1 MPGTNLTRE
10 EAQQRAKLLTVDSY
24 EIDLDLSGAVEG
36 GTYRS
41 VTTVRFD
48 SAESGVGSFIDLVA
62 PAVQEVVLNGDS
74 LDPAEVFKD
83 SRIELA
89 GILEG
94 RNVLRVVADCAY
106 TNTGEGLHRF
116 VDPVDQQAYLYT
128 QFEVP
133 DARRV
138 FASFEQPDLKATFQF
153 TVKAPSGWTV
163 ISNSPTPE
171 PKDDVWE
178 FEPTPRISTYVTALI
193 LGPYHSVHSVY
204 EKDGQSVP
212 LGIYCRP
219 SLAEFLDSDAI
230 FEVTRQ
236 GFEWFQEKFDYAYP
250 FKKYDQLFVPEFNA
264 GAMEN
269 AGAVTIRDQ
278 YVFRSKVTDAAYEVR
293 AETIL
298 HELAHMWFGDLVTME
313 WWNDL
318 WLNES
323 FATYTS
329 IACQSYAP
337 GSRWPHSWTTFANS
351 MKTWAYRQDQLPST
365 HPIMAQ
371 INDLDDVLV
380 NFDGITYAKGASV
393 LKQLVAY
400 VGEDE
405 FFRGVQAYFKA
416 HAYGNT
422 QLSDLLG
429 ALEETSGRDLG
440 TWSQKWLQTAGINVL
455 RPEIETDANG
465 VITSFAIRQEAPA
478 LPAGAKGEPT
488 LRPHRI
494 AVGLYDLDDSAGGSG
509 KLVRGERIELDVD
522 GELTEVAELVGK
534 RRPAVILLN
543 DDDLSYA
550 KVRLDEQSLAF
561 VTEHLGDFEA
571 SLPRALCWASA
582 WDMTRDA
589 ELAARD
595 YLSLVLSGIG
605 KESDIGVVQSLHRQV
620 LTAVELYADPNA
632 REALLTRWTDAT
644 LAHLRSSAGGSDHQ
658 LAWARAFAATARTPE
673 QLDLLEGLLDGRE
686 SIEGLAVDTE
696 LRWSFVQRLAAVG
709 RFDEAEITSEYE
721 RDRTAAGER
730 HAATARAAR
739 PTEEAKAEAWASVVE
754 SDKLPNAVQEA
765 VIGGFVQFGQRELL
779 APYTEK
785 YFAAVKGVWD
795 SRSHEMAQQIA
806 VGLYPSVQV
815 SADTL
820 AKTDEW
826 LASAEPS
833 AALRRLI
840 SESRSGVERALR
852 AQARHGGVGGDA
864 LRRGKMALPRARA
877 RKRRFRMEVS
887 RSTGTAAPTGETTSP
902 AAVARSG
909 PRPHQGRGE
918 RRSLLAFRF

>member
-10 EAQQRAKLLTVDSY
+10 EAQQRADLLSVDSY
-24 EIDLDLSGAVEG
+24 EIDLDLSGAQEG
-36 GTYRS
+36 GTFRS

-48 SAESGVGSFIDLVA
+48 VAESGAESFIDLVA
-62 PAVQEVVLNGDS
+62 PAVREVTLNGDS
-74 LDPAEVFKD
+74 LDPAEVFKE
-83 SRIELA
+83 SRIALP
-89 GILEG
+89 GLLDG
-94 RNVLRVVADCAY
+94 RNILRVVADCAY

-116 VDPVDQQAYLYT
+116 VDPVDEQAYLYT

-138 FASFEQPDLKATFQF
+138 FANFEQPDLKATFRF
-153 TVKAPSGWTV
+153 TVTAPEGWTV

-171 PKDDVWE
+171 PKDNVWA
-178 FEPTPRISTYVTALI
+178 FAPTPRISTYITALI
-193 LGPYHSVHSVY
+193 VGPYHSVHSVY

-219 SLAEFLDSDAI
+219 SLAEHLDSDAI

-236 GFEWFQEKFDYAYP
+236 GFDWFQEKFDYAYP
-250 FKKYDQLFVPEFNA
+250 FEKYDQLFVPEFNA

-323 FATYTS
+323 FATFTS
-329 IACQSYAP
+329 IACQASAP
-337 GSRWPHSWTTFANS
+337 GSRWPQAWTTFANS

-365 HPIMAQ
+365 HPIMAE
-371 INDLDDVLV
+371 IRDLDDVLV

-405 FFRGVQAYFKA
+405 FFRGVQAYFKR
-416 HAYGNT
+416 HAFGNT
-422 QLSDLLG
+422 RLSDLLG
-429 ALEETSGRDLG
+429 ALEETSGRDLK
-440 TWSQKWLQTAGINVL
+440 TWSKAWLETAGINVL
-455 RPEIETDANG
+455 RPELETDADG
-465 VITSFAIRQEAPA
+465 VITSFAVRQEAPA

-494 AVGLYDLDDSAGGSG
+494 AIGLYDLDDAG
-509 KLVRGERIELDVD
+509 KLVRVKRVELDVD
-522 GELTEVAELVGK
+522 GELTAVPELTGV

-550 KVRLDEQSLAF
+550 KVRMDEESLAV
-561 VTEHLGDFEA
+561 VTEHLGDFAE
-571 SLPRALCWASA
+571 SLPRALSWASA
-582 WDMTRDA
+582 WDMTRDG
-589 ELAARD
+589 ELATRD

-605 KESDIGVVQSLHRQV
+605 KESDIGVVQSLHRQAK
-620 LTAVELYADPNA
+620 LAIDLYADPAA
-632 REALLTRWTDAT
+632 RETLLTRWTEAT
-644 LAHLRSSAGGSDHQ
+644 LAHLRTAEAGSDHQ

-673 QLDLLEGLLDGRE
+673 QLDLLEALLDG
-686 SIEGLAVDTE
+686 SQTVEGLAVDTE
-696 LRWSFVQRLAAVG
+696 LRWAFVERLAAVG
-709 RFDEAEITSEYE
+709 RFDEAEIAAEYE

-739 PTEEAKAEAWASVVE
+739 PTAEAKAEAWASVVE

-765 VIGGFVQFGQRELL
+765 VIGGFVQTDQRELL
-779 APYTEK
+779 APYTDR
-785 YFAAVKGVWD
+785 YFDSVKTAWD

-815 SADTL
+815 SEDTL
-820 AKTDEW
+820 RKTDAW
-826 LASAEPS
+826 LTSVDPTP
-833 AALRRLI
+833 ALRRLI
-840 SESRSGVERALR
+840 SESRAGVERALKAQR
-852 AQARHGGVGGDA
+852 ADGASA
-864 LRRGKMALPRARA
+864 
-877 RKRRFRMEVS
+877 
-887 RSTGTAAPTGETTSP
+887 
-902 AAVARSG
+902 
-909 PRPHQGRGE
+909 
-918 RRSLLAFRF
+918 

>member
-10 EAQQRAKLLTVDSY
+10 EAQQRAQLLTVDSY
-24 EIDLDLSGAVEG
+24 EIDLDLSGAQEG

-48 SAESGVGSFIDLVA
+48 SSEAGAETFIDLVA
-62 PAVQEVVLNGDS
+62 PTVHEVLLNGDV
-74 LDPAEVFKD
+74 LDPAAVFAD
-83 SRIELA
+83 SRIALSGLLA
-89 GILEG
+89 G
-94 RNVLRVVADCAY
+94 RNELRVVADCAY

-153 TVKAPSGWTV
+153 TVKAPTGWTV

-171 PKDDVWE
+171 PKDDVWV
-178 FEPTPRISTYVTALI
+178 FEPTPRISSYITALI
-193 LGPYHSVHSVY
+193 VGPYHSVHSSY
-204 EKDGQSVP
+204 EKDGRSVP

-236 GFEWFQEKFDYAYP
+236 GFDWFQEKFDYAYP
-250 FKKYDQLFVPEFNA
+250 FAKYDQLFVPEFNA

-278 YVFRSKVTDAAYEVR
+278 YVFRSKVTDAAYELR

-329 IACQSYAP
+329 IACQAYAP
-337 GSRWPHSWTTFANS
+337 DSRWPHSWTTFANS

-365 HPIMAQ
+365 HPIMAE
-371 INDLDDVLV
+371 IRDLDDVLV

-400 VGEDE
+400 VGMDE
-405 FFRGVQAYFKA
+405 FFRGVQAYFKR
-416 HAYGNT
+416 HAFGNT
-422 QLSDLLG
+422 RLGDLLG
-429 ALEETSGRDLG
+429 ALEETSGRDLK
-440 TWSQKWLQTAGINVL
+440 TWSKTWLETAGINVL
-455 RPEIETDANG
+455 RPRIETDEHG
-465 VITSFAIRQEAPA
+465 VITSFAVRQEAPA

-494 AVGLYDLDDSAGGSG
+494 AIGFYDLDAESS
-509 KLVRGERIELDVD
+509 KLRRGERVELDVD
-522 GELTEVAELVGK
+522 GELTEVPELVGK
-534 RRPAVILLN
+534 RRPAVVLLN
-543 DDDLSYA
+543 DDDLTYA
-550 KVRLDEQSLAF
+550 KVRLDEESLKV
-561 VTEHLGDFEA
+561 VTQHLGDFED

-582 WDMTRDA
+582 WDMTRDG
-589 ELAARD
+589 ELPTRD
-595 YLSLVLSGIG
+595 YLELVLSGIG

-620 LTAVELYADPNA
+620 KLALDLYADPA
-632 REALLTRWTDAT
+632 WQEAGLSRWTEAT
-644 LAHLRSSAGGSDHQ
+644 LAHLRAAEAGSDHQ

-673 QLDLLEGLLDGRE
+673 QLDLLEGLLLG
-686 SIEGLAVDTE
+686 SQTIEGLAVDTE
-696 LRWSFVQRLAAVG
+696 LRWAFVERLAAVG
-709 RFDEAEITSEYE
+709 RYDETEIAGEYE

-739 PTEEAKAEAWASVVE
+739 PTAEAKAEAWASVID

-765 VIGGFVQFGQRELL
+765 VIGGFVQTDQRELL

-785 YFAAVKGVWD
+785 YFAVVKDIWD
-795 SRSHEMAQQIA
+795 ARSHEIAQQIA
-806 VGLYPSVQV
+806 VGLYPAVQV
-815 SADTL
+815 EQATL
-820 AKTDEW
+820 DATEAW
-826 LASAEPS
+826 LASAEPNH
-833 AALRRLI
+833 ALRRLVL
-840 SESRSGVERALR
+840 ESRSGVERALK
-852 AQARHGGVGGDA
+852 AQAADA
-864 LRRGKMALPRARA
+864 N
-877 RKRRFRMEVS
+877 
-887 RSTGTAAPTGETTSP
+887 
-902 AAVARSG
+902 AAV
-909 PRPHQGRGE
+909 
-918 RRSLLAFRF
+918 

>member
-10 EAQQRAKLLTVDSY
+10 EAQQRAQLLAVESY
-24 EIDLDLSGAVEG
+24 EIELDLSGAQEG

-48 SAESGVGSFIDLVA
+48 VTAENGTESFIDLVA
-62 PAVQEVVLNGDS
+62 PAVHEVTLNGDS
-74 LDPAEVFKD
+74 LDPAEVFAD
-83 SRIELA
+83 SRIALP
-89 GILEG
+89 GLLRG
-94 RNVLRVVADCAY
+94 RNILRVVADCAY

-116 VDPVDQQAYLYT
+116 VDPVDDQAYLYT

-153 TVKAPSGWTV
+153 TVRAPEGWTV

-171 PKDDVWE
+171 PQDNVWV
-178 FEPTPRISTYVTALI
+178 FEPTPRISTYITALI
-193 LGPYHSVHSVY
+193 VGPYHSVHSVY

-219 SLAEFLDSDAI
+219 SLAEYLDSDAI

-250 FKKYDQLFVPEFNA
+250 FEKYDQLFVPEFNA

-329 IACQSYAP
+329 IACQAAHP
-337 GSRWPHSWTTFANS
+337 ESRWPHSWTTFANS

-365 HPIMAQ
+365 HPIMAE

-416 HAYGNT
+416 HAFGNT
-422 QLSDLLG
+422 RLSDLLG
-429 ALEETSGRDLG
+429 ALEETSGRDLKS
-440 TWSQKWLQTAGINVL
+440 WSKAWLETAGINVL
-455 RPEIETDANG
+455 RPRIETGSDG
-465 VITSFAIRQEAPA
+465 VVTSFAIHQEAPA

-494 AVGLYDLDDSAGGSG
+494 AVGLYDLDEASG
-509 KLVRGERIELDVD
+509 KLVRRERIELDVD
-522 GELTEVAELVGK
+522 GELTAVPQLVGQ

-561 VTEHLGDFEA
+561 VTEHLGDFES

-605 KESDIGVVQSLHRQV
+605 KESDIGVVQSLQRQV
-620 LTAVELYADPNA
+620 KLAIDLYADPAA
-632 REALLTRWTDAT
+632 REALLARWTDAT
-644 LAHLRSSAGGSDHQ
+644 LAHLRAAAPGSDHQ

-673 QLDLLEGLLDGRE
+673 QLDVLDALLDG
-686 SIEGLAVDTE
+686 SQTIEGLAVDTE
-696 LRWSFVQRLAAVG
+696 LRWAFVQRLAAVG
-709 RFDEAEITSEYE
+709 RFDEAEIAGEYE

-730 HAATARAAR
+730 HATTARAAR
-739 PTEEAKAEAWASVVE
+739 PTAEAKAEAWASVVD

-765 VIGGFVQFGQRELL
+765 VIGGFVQTDQREVL
-779 APYTEK
+779 APYAER
-785 YFAAVKGVWD
+785 YFEVVKDIWD

-806 VGLYPSVQV
+806 VGLYPTVQV
-815 SADTL
+815 SQETL
-820 AKTDEW
+820 DRTDAW
-826 LASAEPS
+826 RTSAEPT
-833 AALRRLI
+833 AALRRLV
-840 SESRSGVERALR
+840 SESRAGVERALR
-852 AQARHGGVGGDA
+852 AQRADA
-864 LRRGKMALPRARA
+864 
-877 RKRRFRMEVS
+877 
-887 RSTGTAAPTGETTSP
+887 AAG
-902 AAVARSG
+902 
-909 PRPHQGRGE
+909 Q
-918 RRSLLAFRF
+918 

>member
-10 EAQQRAKLLTVDSY
+10 EAQRRAALLTVDAY
-24 EIDLDLSGAVEG
+24 EIDLDLSGAQEG

-41 VTTVRFD
+41 VTLVRFE
-48 SAESGVGSFIDLVA
+48 SAEEGAETFIDLVA
-62 PAVQEVVLNGDS
+62 PAVHEVVLNGKH
-74 LDPAEVFKD
+74 LDAAAVFRD
-83 SRIELA
+83 SRITLKHLRQGLNELK
-89 GILEG
+89 
-94 RNVLRVVADCAY
+94 VVADCAY

-116 VDPVDQQAYLYT
+116 VDPVDDQAYLYT

-171 PKDDVWE
+171 PKDDVWV
-178 FEPTPRISTYVTALI
+178 FEPTPRMSTYVTALI
-193 LGPYHSVHSVY
+193 VGPYHAVHSAY
-204 EKDGQSVP
+204 EGPDGQVVP
-212 LGIYCRP
+212 LGVYCRP
-219 SLAEFLDSDAI
+219 SLAEFLDADAI

-236 GFEWFQEKFDYAYP
+236 GFDWFQEKFDYAYP
-250 FKKYDQLFVPEFNA
+250 FAKYDQLFVPEFNA

-329 IACQSYAP
+329 IACQAYAP
-337 GSRWPHSWTTFANS
+337 GSKWPHSWTTFANQ

-365 HPIMAQ
+365 HPIMAE
-371 INDLDDVLV
+371 IRDLDDVLV

-400 VGEDE
+400 VGMDA
-405 FFRGVQAYFKA
+405 FFEGVQAYFKR
-416 HAYGNT
+416 HAFGNT
-422 QLSDLLG
+422 RLSDLLG
-429 ALEETSGRDLG
+429 ALEETSGRDLKN
-440 TWSQKWLQTAGINVL
+440 WSRKWLETAGINIL
-455 RPEIETDANG
+455 RPVIDTDANG
-465 VITSFAIRQEAPA
+465 VITSFAVKQEAPA

-494 AVGLYDLDDSAGGSG
+494 AVGFYDLDDAG
-509 KLVRGERIELDVD
+509 KLVRTERVELDVD
-522 GELTEVAELVGK
+522 GELTGVEAVVGK
-534 RRPAVILLN
+534 RRPAVVLLN

-550 KVRLDEQSLAF
+550 KVRLDEESLRA
-561 VTEHLGDFEA
+561 VVAHLGDFTE

-582 WDMTRDA
+582 WDMTRDG
-589 ELAARD
+589 ELATRA
-595 YLSLVLSGIG
+595 YLDLVLSGIA

-620 LTAVELYADPNA
+620 KLAVDLYGAPDW
-632 REALLTRWTDAT
+632 RETGLARWTEAT
-644 LAHLRSSAGGSDHQ
+644 LEHLRAAAPGSDHQ
-658 LAWARAFAATARTPE
+658 LAWARAFAATARTDE
-673 QLDLLEGLLDGRE
+673 QLDLLAALLDGSE
-686 SIEGLAVDTE
+686 TIEGLVVDTE
-696 LRWSFVQRLAAVG
+696 LRWTFVERLAATG
-709 RFDEAEITSEYE
+709 RFEAAEIASEHE

-730 HAATARAAR
+730 HAATAMAAR
-739 PTEEAKAEAWASVVE
+739 PTAEAKAEAWASVVE

-765 VIGGFVQFGQRELL
+765 VISGFVQADQRELL

-785 YFAAVKGVWD
+785 FFAAVKGVWE
-795 SRSHEMAQQIA
+795 SRSHEMAQQVA
-806 VGLYPSVQV
+806 VGLYPSLQV
-815 SADTL
+815 SRETL
-820 AKTDEW
+820 EATDAW
-826 LASAEPS
+826 LASAEPN
-833 AALRRLI
+833 AALRRLV
-840 SESRSGVERALR
+840 SESRSGVERALK
-852 AQARHGGVGGDA
+852 AQAADR
-864 LRRGKMALPRARA
+864 
-877 RKRRFRMEVS
+877 
-887 RSTGTAAPTGETTSP
+887 
-902 AAVARSG
+902 
-909 PRPHQGRGE
+909 
-918 RRSLLAFRF
+918 

>member
-24 EIDLDLSGAVEG
+24 EIDLDLSGAQEG
-36 GTYRS
+36 GTFRS

-48 SAESGVGSFIDLVA
+48 VAADNGAESFIDLVA
-62 PAVQEVVLNGDS
+62 PAVHEVTLNGDR
-74 LDPAEVFKD
+74 LDVAEVFQD
-83 SRIELA
+83 SRIALP
-89 GILEG
+89 GLLKG
-94 RNVLRVVADCAY
+94 RNILRVVADCAY

-116 VDPVDQQAYLYT
+116 VDPVDDQAYLYT

-138 FASFEQPDLKATFQF
+138 FANFEQPDLKATFRF
-153 TVKAPSGWTV
+153 TVKAPEGWTV
-163 ISNSPTPE
+163 ISNSPTPQPE
-171 PKDDVWE
+171 DNVWS
-178 FEPTPRISTYVTALI
+178 FAPTPRISTYVTALI
-193 LGPYHSVHSVY
+193 AGPYHSVHSVY
-204 EKDGQSVP
+204 EQDGQPVP

-219 SLAEFLDSDAI
+219 SLAEHLDSDAI

-236 GFEWFQEKFDYAYP
+236 GFAWFQEKFDYAYP
-250 FKKYDQLFVPEFNA
+250 FEKYDQLFVPEFNA

-329 IACQSYAP
+329 IACQAAAP
-337 GSRWPHSWTTFANS
+337 GSRWPHAWTTFANS

-365 HPIMAQ
+365 HPIMAD
-371 INDLDDVLV
+371 IRDLDDVLV

-405 FFRGVQAYFKA
+405 FFRGVQAYFKR

-422 QLSDLLG
+422 RLGDLLG
-429 ALEETSGRDLG
+429 ALEETSGRDLK
-440 TWSQKWLQTAGINVL
+440 TWSKKWLETAGINVL
-455 RPEIETDANG
+455 RPEIETDADG

-478 LPAGAKGEPT
+478 LPAGAKGEPI

-494 AVGLYDLDDSAGGSG
+494 AVGLYELDDATG
-509 KLVRGERIELDVD
+509 KLVRDERIELDVD
-522 GELTEVAELVGK
+522 GELTAVPQLAGR
-534 RRPAVILLN
+534 RRPAVVLLN

-550 KVRLDEQSLAF
+550 KVRLDERSLAF
-561 VTEHLGDFEA
+561 VTEHLGDFES

-589 ELAARD
+589 QLATRD

-620 LTAVELYADPNA
+620 KLAIDLYADPAA
-632 REALLTRWTDAT
+632 RETLLARWTEAALT
-644 LAHLRSSAGGSDHQ
+644 HLRAAEPGGDHQ

-673 QLDLLEGLLDGRE
+673 QLDLLEGLLDGSQ

-696 LRWSFVQRLAAVG
+696 LRWAFVQRLAATG
-709 RFDEAEITSEYE
+709 RYDEAEIAAEYE

-739 PTEEAKAEAWASVVE
+739 PTPQAKAEAWASVIE

-765 VIGGFVQFGQRELL
+765 VIGGFVQTDQRELL
-779 APYTEK
+779 APYTDRFFEV
-785 YFAAVKGVWD
+785 VKDIWE

-815 SADTL
+815 SRETL
-820 AKTDEW
+820 DRTDAW
-826 LASAEPS
+826 LASAEPN
-833 AALRRLI
+833 AALRRLV
-840 SESRSGVERALR
+840 SESRAGVERALR
-852 AQARHGGVGGDA
+852 AQQADAAAAR
-864 LRRGKMALPRARA
+864 
-877 RKRRFRMEVS
+877 
-887 RSTGTAAPTGETTSP
+887 
-902 AAVARSG
+902 
-909 PRPHQGRGE
+909 
-918 RRSLLAFRF
+918 

>member
-24 EIDLDLSGAVEG
+24 EIDLDLSGAQGEG

-48 SAESGVGSFIDLVA
+48 SAETGAESFIDLVA
-62 PAVQEVVLNGDS
+62 PAVHEVTLNGDS

-83 SRIELA
+83 SRIALP

-94 RNVLRVVADCAY
+94 RNILRVVADCAY

-153 TVKAPSGWTV
+153 TVKAPTGWTV

-171 PKDDVWE
+171 PKDDIWV
-178 FEPTPRISTYVTALI
+178 FEPTPRISTYITALI

-293 AETIL
+293 AATIL

-323 FATYTS
+323 FATYAEA
-329 IACQSYAP
+329 ACQAYAP
-337 GSRWPHSWTTFANS
+337 QSRWPHSWTTFANS

-365 HPIMAQ
+365 HPIMAE

-405 FFRGVQAYFKA
+405 FFQGVQAYFKR
-416 HAYGNT
+416 HAFGNT
-422 QLSDLLG
+422 RLSDLLG
-429 ALEETSGRDLG
+429 ALEETSGRDLK
-440 TWSQKWLQTAGINVL
+440 TWSKAWLETAGINVL
-455 RPEIETDANG
+455 RPEIETDADG
-465 VITSFAIRQEAPA
+465 VITAFAIRQEAPA
-478 LPAGAKGEPT
+478 LPAGAKGEST

-494 AVGLYDLDDSAGGSG
+494 AVGLYDLDDSSG
-509 KLVRGERIELDVD
+509 KLLRDDENGRIELDVD
-522 GELTEVAELVGK
+522 GELTAVPELVGR

-589 ELAARD
+589 ELATRD

-620 LTAVELYADPNA
+620 KLAIELYADPTA

-644 LAHLRSSAGGSDHQ
+644 LAHLKSAAGGSDHQ

-686 SIEGLAVDTE
+686 TIEGLAVDTE
-696 LRWSFVQRLAAVG
+696 LRWAFVQQLAAVG
-709 RFDEAEITSEYE
+709 RFDEAEIAGEYE
-721 RDRTAAGER
+721 RDKTAAGER
-730 HAATARAAR
+730 HAATARSAR
-739 PTEEAKAEAWASVVE
+739 PTEEAKAEAWESVVE
-754 SDKLPNAVQEA
+754 SDKLPNSLQEA
-765 VIGGFVQFGQRELL
+765 VIGGFVQTGQRELL
-779 APYTEK
+779 APYTDK
-785 YFAAVKGVWD
+785 YFAAVKDVWD
-795 SRSHEMAQQIA
+795 SRSHEMAQQIV

-815 SADTL
+815 SEETL
-820 AKTDEW
+820 RKTDEW
-826 LASAEPS
+826 LASAEPGP
-833 AALRRLI
+833 ALRRLI
-840 SESRSGVERALR
+840 SESRAGVERALR
-852 AQARHGGVGGDA
+852 AQAADA
-864 LRRGKMALPRARA
+864 AAT
-877 RKRRFRMEVS
+877 S
-887 RSTGTAAPTGETTSP
+887 R
-902 AAVARSG
+902 
-909 PRPHQGRGE
+909 
-918 RRSLLAFRF
+918 

>member
-10 EAQQRAKLLTVDSY
+10 EAQRRAKLLTVDSY
-24 EIDLDLSGAVEG
+24 EIDLDLSGAQEEE
-36 GTYRS
+36 TYRS
-41 VTTVRFD
+41 VTTVRFE
-48 SAESGVGSFIDLVA
+48 SADDHAESFIDLVA
-62 PAVQEVVLNGDS
+62 PAVHEVVLNGAS
-74 LDPAEVFKD
+74 LDVAAVFRD
-83 SRIELA
+83 SRIALPRLRQGANE
-89 GILEG
+89 
-94 RNVLRVVADCAY
+94 LRVVADCAY
-106 TNTGEGLHRF
+106 TNTGEGLHKF
-116 VDPVDQQAYLYT
+116 VDPVDDQAYLYT

-153 TVKAPSGWTV
+153 TVKAPAGWTV
-163 ISNSPTPE
+163 VSNSPTPE
-171 PKDDVWE
+171 PKDDVWV
-178 FEPTPRISTYVTALI
+178 FEPTPRISTYITALI
-193 LGPYHSVHSVY
+193 VGPYHAVHSVY
-204 EKDGQSVP
+204 EGPDGQTVP

-236 GFEWFQEKFDYAYP
+236 GFDWFQEKFDYAYP
-250 FKKYDQLFVPEFNA
+250 FAKYDQLFVPEFNA

-329 IACQSYAP
+329 IACQAYAP
-337 GSRWPHSWTTFANS
+337 GSKWPHSWTTFANQ

-365 HPIMAQ
+365 HPIMAD
-371 INDLDDVLV
+371 IRDLDDVLV

-400 VGEDE
+400 VGMDA
-405 FFRGVQAYFKA
+405 FFTGVQAYFKR
-416 HAYGNT
+416 HAFGNT
-422 QLSDLLG
+422 RLSDLLG
-429 ALEETSGRDLG
+429 ALEETSGRDLS
-440 TWSQKWLQTAGINVL
+440 TWSKKWLETAGINIL
-455 RPEIETDANG
+455 RPVIDTDAAG
-465 VITSFAIRQEAPA
+465 KITSFAVKQEAPA

-494 AVGLYDLDDSAGGSG
+494 AIGLYDLDGSG
-509 KLVRGERIELDVD
+509 KLVRTERVELDVD
-522 GELTEVAELVGK
+522 GELTGVEALVGK
-534 RRPAVILLN
+534 ERPAVVLLN

-550 KVRLDEQSLAF
+550 KVRLDEESLRNVVA
-561 VTEHLGDFEA
+561 HLGDFTE

-582 WDMTRDA
+582 WDMTRDG
-589 ELAARD
+589 ELATRA
-595 YLSLVLSGIG
+595 YLDLVLSGIA

-620 LTAVELYADPNA
+620 KLALDLYAAPDWRPTGLA
-632 REALLTRWTDAT
+632 RWTEAA
-644 LAHLRSSAGGSDHQ
+644 LEQLRAAAPGSDHQ
-658 LAWARAFAATARTPE
+658 LAWARAFAATARTDE
-673 QLDLLEGLLDGRE
+673 QLDLLAALLDG
-686 SIEGLAVDTE
+686 SQTLDGLAVDTE
-696 LRWSFVQRLAAVG
+696 LRWAFVERLAATG
-709 RFDEAEITSEYE
+709 RFGEAEIAAEHE

-739 PTEEAKAEAWASVVE
+739 PTPEAKAEAWASVVE

-765 VIGGFVQFGQRELL
+765 VIAGFVQTDQRELL

-785 YFAAVKGVWD
+785 YFAAVKGVWE

-815 SADTL
+815 SRATL
-820 AKTDEW
+820 DATDAW
-826 LASAEPS
+826 LDSAEPN
-833 AALRRLI
+833 AALRRLV
-840 SESRSGVERALR
+840 SESRAGVERALK
-852 AQARHGGVGGDA
+852 AQAADV
-864 LRRGKMALPRARA
+864 
-877 RKRRFRMEVS
+877 
-887 RSTGTAAPTGETTSP
+887 
-902 AAVARSG
+902 
-909 PRPHQGRGE
+909 
-918 RRSLLAFRF
+918 

>member
-10 EAQQRAKLLTVDSY
+10 EAQQRADLLSVDSY
-24 EIDLDLSGAVEG
+24 EIDLDLTGAQEG
-36 GTYRS
+36 GTFRS

-48 SAESGVGSFIDLVA
+48 VAESGAESFIDLVA
-62 PAVQEVVLNGDS
+62 PAVREVTLNGDS
-74 LDPAEVFKD
+74 LDPAEVFKE
-83 SRIELA
+83 SRIALP
-89 GILEG
+89 GLLEG

-116 VDPVDQQAYLYT
+116 VDPVDEQAYLYT

-138 FASFEQPDLKATFQF
+138 FASFEQPDLKATFRF
-153 TVKAPSGWTV
+153 TVTAPEGWTV

-171 PKDDVWE
+171 PKGNVWA
-178 FEPTPRISTYVTALI
+178 FAPTPRISTYITALI
-193 LGPYHSVHSVY
+193 VGPYHSVHSVY

-219 SLAEFLDSDAI
+219 SLAEHLDSDAI

-236 GFEWFQEKFDYAYP
+236 GFDWFQEKFDYAYP
-250 FKKYDQLFVPEFNA
+250 FEKYDQLFVPEFNA

-323 FATYTS
+323 FATFTS
-329 IACQSYAP
+329 IACQASAP
-337 GSRWPHSWTTFANS
+337 GSRWPHAWTTFANS

-365 HPIMAQ
+365 HPIMAE
-371 INDLDDVLV
+371 IRDLDDVLV

-405 FFRGVQAYFKA
+405 FFRGVQAYFKR
-416 HAYGNT
+416 HAFGNT
-422 QLSDLLG
+422 RLSDLLG
-429 ALEETSGRDLG
+429 ALEETSGRDLK
-440 TWSQKWLQTAGINVL
+440 TWSKAWLETAGINIL
-455 RPEIETDANG
+455 RPELQTDADG
-465 VITSFAIRQEAPA
+465 VITSFSVRQEAPA

-494 AVGLYDLDDSAGGSG
+494 AIGLYDLDDAG
-509 KLVRGERIELDVD
+509 KLVRVKRVELDVD
-522 GELTEVAELVGK
+522 GELTAVPELTGV
-534 RRPAVILLN
+534 RRPAVVLLN

-550 KVRLDEQSLAF
+550 KVRLDEESLAV
-561 VTEHLGDFEA
+561 VTEHLGDFAE
-571 SLPRALCWASA
+571 SLPRALSWASA
-582 WDMTRDA
+582 WDMTRDG
-589 ELAARD
+589 ELATRD

-605 KESDIGVVQSLHRQV
+605 KESDIGVVQSLHRQAK
-620 LTAVELYADPNA
+620 LAVDLYADPAA
-632 REALLTRWTDAT
+632 RETLLTRWTEAT
-644 LAHLRSSAGGSDHQ
+644 LAHLRTAEPGSDHQ

-673 QLDLLEGLLDGRE
+673 QLDLLEALLDG
-686 SIEGLAVDTE
+686 SQTVEGLAVDTE
-696 LRWSFVQRLAAVG
+696 LRWAFVERLAAVG
-709 RFDEAEITSEYE
+709 RFDEAEIAAEYE

-739 PTEEAKAEAWASVVE
+739 PTAEAKAEAWASVVE

-765 VIGGFVQFGQRELL
+765 VITGFVQTDQRELL
-779 APYTEK
+779 APYTDR
-785 YFAAVKGVWD
+785 YFDSVKSAWD

-815 SADTL
+815 SEETL
-820 AKTDEW
+820 RKTDAW
-826 LASAEPS
+826 LTSADPTP
-833 AALRRLI
+833 ALRRLI
-840 SESRSGVERALR
+840 SESRAGVERALKAQR
-852 AQARHGGVGGDA
+852 ADA
-864 LRRGKMALPRARA
+864 
-877 RKRRFRMEVS
+877 
-887 RSTGTAAPTGETTSP
+887 AAS
-902 AAVARSG
+902 
-909 PRPHQGRGE
+909 
-918 RRSLLAFRF
+918 

>member
-10 EAQQRAKLLTVDSY
+10 EAQQRAKLLAVDSY
-24 EIDLDLSGAVEG
+24 EIELDLSGAQEG

-48 SAESGVGSFIDLVA
+48 VAENGAESFIDLVA
-62 PAVQEVVLNGDS
+62 PAVHEVTLNGDS
-74 LDPAEVFKD
+74 LDPAEVFAD
-83 SRIELA
+83 SRIALR
-89 GILEG
+89 GLLEG
-94 RNVLRVVADCAY
+94 RNILRVVADCAY

-116 VDPVDQQAYLYT
+116 VDPVDDQAYLYT

-153 TVKAPSGWTV
+153 TVKAPEGWTV

-171 PKDDVWE
+171 PQDSVWA
-178 FEPTPRISTYVTALI
+178 FEPTPRISTYITALI
-193 LGPYHSVHSVY
+193 VGPYHSVHSVY

-219 SLAEFLDSDAI
+219 SLAEYLDSDAI

-329 IACQSYAP
+329 IACQAHAP
-337 GSRWPHSWTTFANS
+337 GSRWPHAWTTFANS

-365 HPIMAQ
+365 HPIMAE
-371 INDLDDVLV
+371 IRDLDDVLV

-400 VGEDE
+400 VGMDE
-405 FFRGVQAYFKA
+405 FFRGVQAYFKR

-422 QLSDLLG
+422 RLSDLLG
-429 ALEETSGRDLG
+429 ALEETSGRDLK
-440 TWSQKWLQTAGINVL
+440 TWSEKWLQAAGINIL

-478 LPAGAKGEPT
+478 LPAGAKGEPM

-494 AVGLYDLDDSAGGSG
+494 AVGLYELDDDSG
-509 KLVRGERIELDVD
+509 KLVRDERIELDVD
-522 GELTEVAELVGK
+522 GELTPVPQLVGM
-534 RRPAVILLN
+534 RRPAVVLLN

-561 VTEHLGDFEA
+561 VTEHLGDFES
-571 SLPRALCWASA
+571 SLPRALSWASA

-605 KESDIGVVQSLHRQV
+605 KESDIGVVQSLQRQV
-620 LTAVELYADPNA
+620 KLAVDLYADPAA
-632 REALLTRWTDAT
+632 REALLARWTDAT
-644 LAHLRSSAGGSDHQ
+644 LAHLRAAAPGSDHQ

-673 QLDLLEGLLDGRE
+673 QLDLLDALLEG
-686 SIEGLAVDTE
+686 SQTIEGLVVDTE
-696 LRWSFVQRLAAVG
+696 LRWAFVQRLAAVG
-709 RFDEAEITSEYE
+709 RFDETEIAGEYD

-739 PTEEAKAEAWASVVE
+739 PTPEAKAEAWASVVD

-765 VIGGFVQFGQRELL
+765 VIAGFVQTDQRELL
-779 APYTEK
+779 APYADR
-785 YFAAVKGVWD
+785 YFEVVKDIWE

-806 VGLYPSVQV
+806 VGLYPTVQV
-815 SADTL
+815 SQETL
-820 AKTDEW
+820 DKTDAW
-826 LASAEPS
+826 LASAEPN
-833 AALRRLI
+833 AALRRLV
-840 SESRSGVERALR
+840 SESRAGVERALR
-852 AQARHGGVGGDA
+852 AQRADA
-864 LRRGKMALPRARA
+864 
-877 RKRRFRMEVS
+877 
-887 RSTGTAAPTGETTSP
+887 AA
-902 AAVARSG
+902 
-909 PRPHQGRGE
+909 Q
-918 RRSLLAFRF
+918 

>member
-24 EIDLDLSGAVEG
+24 EIDLDLSGAQEG

-48 SAESGVGSFIDLVA
+48 VADSGADSFIDLVA
-62 PAVQEVVLNGDS
+62 PTVHEVTLNGDA
-74 LDPAEVFKD
+74 LDAAEVFKD
-83 SRIELA
+83 SRIALP
-89 GILEG
+89 GLLQG

-153 TVKAPSGWTV
+153 TVQAPEGWTV

-171 PKDDVWE
+171 PKDNVWS
-178 FEPTPRISTYVTALI
+178 FEPTPRISTYITALI
-193 LGPYHSVHSVY
+193 VGPYHSVHSVY

-236 GFEWFQEKFDYAYP
+236 GFDWFQEKFDYAYP

-278 YVFRSKVTDAAYEVR
+278 YVFRSKVTDAAYLGR

-329 IACQSYAP
+329 IACQAHAP
-337 GSRWPHSWTTFANS
+337 GTRWPQAWTTFANQ

-365 HPIMAQ
+365 HPIMAE
-371 INDLDDVLV
+371 IRDLDDVLV

-400 VGEDE
+400 VGQDE
-405 FFRGVQAYFKA
+405 FFKGVQAYFKR
-416 HAYGNT
+416 HAFGNT
-422 QLSDLLG
+422 RLTDLLG
-429 ALEETSGRDLG
+429 ALEETSGRDLK
-440 TWSQKWLQTAGINVL
+440 TWSKQWLQTAGINIL
-455 RPEIETDANG
+455 RPEIATDADG

-478 LPAGAKGEPT
+478 LPAGAQGEPT

-494 AVGLYDLDDSAGGSG
+494 AVGLYNLDETSG
-509 KLVRGERIELDVD
+509 KLLRDERIELDVD
-522 GELTEVAELVGK
+522 GELTAVQQLVGT
-534 RRPAVILLN
+534 RRPDVILLN

-550 KVRLDEQSLAF
+550 KVRLDEQSLAV

-571 SLPRALCWASA
+571 SLPRALCWASS

-589 ELAARD
+589 ELATRD

-605 KESDIGVVQSLHRQV
+605 KESDIGVVQSLQRQV
-620 LTAVELYADPNA
+620 KLAIELYAAPA
-632 REALLTRWTDAT
+632 TREALLTRWTDAT
-644 LAHLRSSAGGSDHQ
+644 LAHLRAAEPGSDHQ
-658 LAWARAFAATARTPE
+658 LAWARAFAAAARTPE
-673 QLDLLEGLLDGRE
+673 QLDLLDALLDG
-686 SIEGLAVDTE
+686 SQTIEGLAVDTE
-696 LRWSFVQRLAAVG
+696 LRWAFVQRLAAVG
-709 RFDEAEITSEYE
+709 RFDETEIAGEYE
-721 RDRTAAGER
+721 RDKTAAGER
-730 HAATARAAR
+730 HAATARAGR
-739 PTEEAKAEAWASVVE
+739 PTAEAKAEAWASVIE

-765 VIGGFVQFGQRELL
+765 VIGGFVQTDQRELL
-779 APYTEK
+779 AAYTDK
-785 YFAAVKGVWD
+785 YFEVVKSVWD
-795 SRSHEMAQQIA
+795 SRSHEIAQQIA
-806 VGLYPSVQV
+806 VGLYPALQISEE
-815 SADTL
+815 TL
-820 AKTDEW
+820 RKTDDW
-826 LASAEPS
+826 LSAAEPN
-833 AALRRLI
+833 AALRRLV
-840 SESRSGVERALR
+840 SESRAGVERALR
-852 AQARHGGVGGDA
+852 AQEADA
-864 LRRGKMALPRARA
+864 
-877 RKRRFRMEVS
+877 
-887 RSTGTAAPTGETTSP
+887 AAE
-902 AAVARSG
+902 
-909 PRPHQGRGE
+909 
-918 RRSLLAFRF
+918 

>member
-24 EIDLDLSGAVEG
+24 EIDLDLSGAQEG

-48 SAESGVGSFIDLVA
+48 VAEGDAESFIDLVA
-62 PAVQEVVLNGDS
+62 PTVHEVTLNGDT
-74 LDPAEVFKD
+74 LDAAGLFKD
-83 SRIELA
+83 SRIALP
-89 GILEG
+89 GLLQG

-116 VDPVDQQAYLYT
+116 VDPVDEQAYLYT

-138 FASFEQPDLKATFQF
+138 FASFEQPDLKAAFQF
-153 TVKAPSGWTV
+153 TVKAPTGWTV

-171 PKDDVWE
+171 PKDDVWA
-178 FEPTPRISTYVTALI
+178 FEPTPRISSYITALI
-193 LGPYHSVHSVY
+193 VGPYHSVHSVY

-219 SLAEFLDSDAI
+219 SLAEHLDSDAI

-278 YVFRSKVTDAAYEVR
+278 YVFRSKVTDAAYELR

-329 IACQSYAP
+329 IACQAYHP
-337 GSRWPHSWTTFANS
+337 QSRWPHSWTTFANS

-365 HPIMAQ
+365 HPIMAE
-371 INDLDDVLV
+371 IRDLDDVLV

-400 VGEDE
+400 VGMDE
-405 FFRGVQAYFKA
+405 FFAGVQAYFKR

-422 QLSDLLG
+422 RLSDLLG

-440 TWSQKWLQTAGINVL
+440 TWSQKWLQTAGINIL
-455 RPEIETDANG
+455 RPEIETDAAG

-494 AVGLYDLDDSAGGSG
+494 AVGLYGLDDDSG
-509 KLVRGERIELDVD
+509 KLVRDERVELDID
-522 GELTEVAELVGK
+522 GELTAVPQLVGK
-534 RRPAVILLN
+534 RRPDVVLLN

-561 VTEHLGDFEA
+561 VTEHLGDFES

-582 WDMTRDA
+582 WDMTRDG
-589 ELAARD
+589 ELPTRD

-620 LTAVELYADPNA
+620 KLAIDLYAAPA
-632 REALLTRWTDAT
+632 TREALLTRWTDAT
-644 LAHLRSSAGGSDHQ
+644 LAHLRSSTAGSDHQ

-673 QLDLLEGLLDGRE
+673 QIDLLESLLDGGQT
-686 SIEGLAVDTE
+686 IEGLAVDTE
-696 LRWSFVQRLAAVG
+696 LRWAFVQRLVAVG
-709 RFDEAEITSEYE
+709 TFDEADIAAEYE
-721 RDRTAAGER
+721 RDKTAAGER

-739 PTEEAKAEAWASVVE
+739 PTPEAKAEAWASVVD
-754 SDKLPNAVQEA
+754 SDELPNAVQEA
-765 VIGGFVQFGQRELL
+765 VIGGFVQTDQRELL
-779 APYTEK
+779 APYTDR
-785 YFAAVKGVWD
+785 YFEVVKSIWD
-795 SRSHEMAQQIA
+795 SRSHEIAQQIA
-806 VGLYPSVQV
+806 VGLYPTVQV
-815 SADTL
+815 SRETL
-820 AKTDEW
+820 AKTDAW
-826 LASAEPS
+826 LASAEPN
-833 AALRRLI
+833 AALRRLV
-840 SESRSGVERALR
+840 SEARAGVERALK
-852 AQARHGGVGGDA
+852 AQAADA
-864 LRRGKMALPRARA
+864 
-877 RKRRFRMEVS
+877 
-887 RSTGTAAPTGETTSP
+887 
-902 AAVARSG
+902 
-909 PRPHQGRGE
+909 Q
-918 RRSLLAFRF
+918 

>member
-1 MPGTNLTRE
+1 MPGTNLTRD
-10 EAQQRAKLLTVDSY
+10 EAQQRAQLLSVDAY
-24 EIDLDLSGAVEG
+24 EIDLDLSGAQEG

-41 VTTVRFD
+41 TTTVRFD
-48 SAESGVGSFIDLVA
+48 VARAGADSFIDLVA
-62 PAVQEVVLNGDS
+62 PTVHKVSLNGEL
-74 LDPAEVFKD
+74 LDPASVFED
-83 SRIELA
+83 SRIVLPGLRA
-89 GILEG
+89 G
-94 RNVLRVVADCAY
+94 RNELTVVADCAY

-153 TVKAPSGWTV
+153 TVKAPEGWTV

-171 PKDDVWE
+171 PADNIWR

-193 LGPYHSVHSVY
+193 VGPYHSVHSTY
-204 EKDGQSVP
+204 EKDGRTVP

-219 SLAEFLDSDAI
+219 SLAEHLDADAI

-236 GFEWFQEKFDYAYP
+236 GFDWFQEKFDYAYP
-250 FKKYDQLFVPEFNA
+250 FAKYDQLFVPEFNA

-329 IACQSYAP
+329 IACQAYAP
-337 GSRWPHSWTTFANS
+337 GSKWPHSWTTFANS

-365 HPIMAQ
+365 HPIMAE
-371 INDLDDVLV
+371 IRDLDDVLV

-400 VGEDE
+400 VGMEE
-405 FFRGVQAYFKA
+405 FFKGVQAYFKR

-422 QLSDLLG
+422 RLSDLLG
-429 ALEETSGRDLG
+429 ALEETSGRDLK
-440 TWSQKWLQTAGINVL
+440 TWSKKWLETAGINIL
-455 RPEIETDANG
+455 RPEIEVDADG
-465 VITSFAIRQEAPA
+465 VITSFGVRQEAPA
-478 LPAGAKGEPT
+478 LPAGAQGEPV

-494 AVGLYDLDDSAGGSG
+494 AIGAYELDGSG
-509 KLVRGERIELDVD
+509 KLVRTERIELDVD
-522 GELTEVAELVGK
+522 GELTAVPQLVGT
-534 RRPAVILLN
+534 RRPAVVLLN

-550 KVRLDEQSLAF
+550 KVRLDEESLKV
-561 VTEHLGDFEA
+561 VTEHLGDFAE
-571 SLPRALCWASA
+571 SLPRALSWASA
-582 WDMTRDA
+582 WDMTRDG
-589 ELAARD
+589 ELATRD

-620 LTAVELYADPNA
+620 KLALDLYAAPEW
-632 REALLTRWTDAT
+632 RETGLATWTAAALD
-644 LAHLRSSAGGSDHQ
+644 HLRAAEPGSDHQ
-658 LAWARAFAATARTPE
+658 LAWARAFAAAARTDE
-673 QLDLLEGLLDGRE
+673 QLALLQGLLDGTE
-686 SIEGLAVDTE
+686 EIPGLAVDTE
-696 LRWSFVQRLAAVG
+696 LRWSLLQRLAATG
-709 RFDEAEITSEYE
+709 RADEKAIAAELE
-721 RDRTAAGER
+721 RDRTSAGER

-739 PTEEAKAEAWASVVE
+739 PTAEAKTEAWASVVE

-765 VIGGFVQFGQRELL
+765 VIGGFVQTDQRELL
-779 APYTEK
+779 APYTVK
-785 YFAAVKGVWD
+785 YFAAVKEIWEA
-795 SRSHEMAQQIA
+795 RSHEMAQQIV
-806 VGLYPSVQV
+806 VGLYPSLHV
-815 SADTL
+815 SQETLDATDAWLDAAD
-820 AKTDEW
+820 
-826 LASAEPS
+826 PS
-833 AALRRLI
+833 PALRRLVT
-840 SESRSGVERALR
+840 ESRAGIERALK
-852 AQARHGGVGGDA
+852 AQAADA
-864 LRRGKMALPRARA
+864 
-877 RKRRFRMEVS
+877 
-887 RSTGTAAPTGETTSP
+887 AAG
-902 AAVARSG
+902 AA
-909 PRPHQGRGE
+909 
-918 RRSLLAFRF
+918 

>member
-10 EAQQRAKLLTVDSY
+10 EAQQRAKLLAVDAY
-24 EIDLDLSGAVEG
+24 EIDLDLSGAQEG

-48 SAESGVGSFIDLVA
+48 SAEANAETFIDLVA
-62 PAVQEVVLNGDS
+62 PAVHEVVLNGHA
-74 LDPAEVFKD
+74 LDVAAVFRD
-83 SRIELA
+83 SRIALRHLEAGPNELK
-89 GILEG
+89 
-94 RNVLRVVADCAY
+94 VVADCDY

-171 PKDDVWE
+171 PSGDVWV
-178 FEPTPRISTYVTALI
+178 FEPTPRMSTYITALI
-193 LGPYHSVHSVY
+193 VGPYHSVHSSY
-204 EKDGQSVP
+204 EGPGGQSVP

-236 GFEWFQEKFDYAYP
+236 GFAWFQEKFDYAYP
-250 FKKYDQLFVPEFNA
+250 FAKYDQLFVPEFNA

-278 YVFRSKVTDAAYEVR
+278 YVFRSKVTDAAYETR

-329 IACQSYAP
+329 IACQAYAEN
-337 GSRWPHSWTTFANS
+337 SRWPHSWTTFANS

-365 HPIMAQ
+365 HPIMAD
-371 INDLDDVLV
+371 IRDLDDVLV

-400 VGEDE
+400 VGMDE

-416 HAYGNT
+416 HAFGNT
-422 QLSDLLG
+422 RLSDLLG
-429 ALEETSGRDLG
+429 ALEETSGRDLK
-440 TWSQKWLQTAGINVL
+440 TWSKKWLETAGINVL
-455 RPEIETDANG
+455 RPVVDVDTSG
-465 VITSFAIRQEAPA
+465 RITSFAVKQEAPA
-478 LPAGAKGEPT
+478 LPAGAQGEPT

-494 AVGLYDLDDSAGGSG
+494 AIGLYDLDEESG
-509 KLVRGERIELDVD
+509 KLLRTDRVELDVD
-522 GELTEVAELVGK
+522 GELTAVDALVG
-534 RRPAVILLN
+534 RERPDVILLN

-550 KVRLDEQSLAF
+550 KVPMDTESLAF
-561 VTEHLGDFEA
+561 VTEHIGDFEA
-571 SLPRALCWASA
+571 SLPRALSWASA

-589 ELAARD
+589 ELPTRE
-595 YLSLVLSGIG
+595 YLSLVLSGIA

-620 LTAVELYADPNA
+620 KLALELYAAPAGRD
-632 REALLTRWTDAT
+632 EALARWTEAT
-644 LAHLRSSAGGSDHQ
+644 LAHLRSAEPGSDHQ
-658 LAWARAFAATARTPE
+658 LAWARAFAATARTE
-673 QLDLLEGLLDGRE
+673 DQLTLIEELVSGKQ

-696 LRWSFVQRLAAVG
+696 LRWAFVHRLAATG
-709 RFDEAEITSEYE
+709 RLDEAGITAELD
-721 RDRTAAGER
+721 RDKTAAGER
-730 HAATARAAR
+730 HAASARAAR
-739 PTEEAKAEAWASVVE
+739 PTAEAKAEAWASVVE
-754 SDKLPNAVQEA
+754 SDKLPNAIQES
-765 VIGGFVQFGQRELL
+765 VIGGFVQTDQRELL
-779 APYTEK
+779 APYAEK
-785 YFAAVKGVWD
+785 FFSAVKGAWD

-806 VGLYPSVQV
+806 VGLYPSLQISQATLDATDAWLS
-815 SADTL
+815 SA
-820 AKTDEW
+820 
-826 LASAEPS
+826 SPS

-840 SESRSGVERALR
+840 TESRAGVERALR
-852 AQARHGGVGGDA
+852 AQAADA
-864 LRRGKMALPRARA
+864 
-877 RKRRFRMEVS
+877 
-887 RSTGTAAPTGETTSP
+887 
-902 AAVARSG
+902 
-909 PRPHQGRGE
+909 
-918 RRSLLAFRF
+918 

>member
-10 EAQQRAKLLTVDSY
+10 EAQQRAELLSVDSY
-24 EIDLDLSGAVEG
+24 EIDLDLSGAQEG
-36 GTYRS
+36 GTFRS

-48 SAESGVGSFIDLVA
+48 VAENGAASFIDLVA
-62 PAVQEVVLNGDS
+62 PTVHEVTLNGDA
-74 LDPAEVFKD
+74 LDPAELFAD
-83 SRIELA
+83 SRIALP
-89 GILEG
+89 GLLEG
-94 RNVLRVVADCAY
+94 RNILRVVADCAY

-116 VDPVDQQAYLYT
+116 VDPVDDQAYLYT

-153 TVKAPSGWTV
+153 TVKAPTGWTV

-171 PKDDVWE
+171 PKDDVWV
-178 FEPTPRISTYVTALI
+178 FEPTPRISTYITALI
-193 LGPYHSVHSVY
+193 VGPYHSVHSVY
-204 EKDGQSVP
+204 EKDGRSVP

-219 SLAEFLDSDAI
+219 SLAEYLDSDAI

-236 GFEWFQEKFDYAYP
+236 GFDWFQEKFDYAYP
-250 FKKYDQLFVPEFNA
+250 FAKYDQLFVPEFNA

-329 IACQSYAP
+329 IACQAAHP
-337 GSRWPHSWTTFANS
+337 ESRWPHSWTTFANS

-365 HPIMAQ
+365 HPIMAE
-371 INDLDDVLV
+371 IRDLDDVLV

-422 QLSDLLG
+422 RLSDLLG
-429 ALEETSGRDLG
+429 ALEETSGRDLKS
-440 TWSQKWLQTAGINVL
+440 WSKAWLETAGINVL
-455 RPEIETDANG
+455 RPEIETDEHG

-478 LPAGAKGEPT
+478 LPTGAKGEPT

-494 AVGLYDLDDSAGGSG
+494 AVGLYELDDDSG
-509 KLVRGERIELDVD
+509 KLVRDERVELDVE
-522 GELTEVAELVGK
+522 GELTAVAQLVGR
-534 RRPAVILLN
+534 RRPAVVLLN

-561 VTEHLGDFEA
+561 VTEHLGDFES

-589 ELAARD
+589 ELATRD

-620 LTAVELYADPNA
+620 KLAIEMYADPTA

-644 LAHLRSSAGGSDHQ
+644 LAHLRAAEAASDHQ
-658 LAWARAFAATARTPE
+658 LAWARAFASTARTPE
-673 QLDLLEGLLDGRE
+673 QLDLLEALLEGTQT
-686 SIEGLAVDTE
+686 IEGLAVDTE
-696 LRWSFVQRLAAVG
+696 LRWAFVQRLAAVG
-709 RFDEAEITSEYE
+709 RYDEAEIAGEYE
-721 RDRTAAGER
+721 RDKTAAGER

-739 PTEEAKAEAWASVVE
+739 PIPEAKAEAWSQVIE

-765 VIGGFVQFGQRELL
+765 VIAGFVQTDQRDLL
-779 APYTEK
+779 AAYTDK
-785 YFAAVKGVWD
+785 YFEVVKSIWE
-795 SRSHEMAQQIA
+795 SRSHEIAQQVAI
-806 VGLYPSVQV
+806 GLYPAIQV
-815 SADTL
+815 SAETL
-820 AKTDEW
+820 HKTDAW
-826 LASAEPS
+826 LASAEPN
-833 AALRRLI
+833 AALRRLV
-840 SESRSGVERALR
+840 SESRSGVERALK
-852 AQARHGGVGGDA
+852 AQEADA
-864 LRRGKMALPRARA
+864 
-877 RKRRFRMEVS
+877 
-887 RSTGTAAPTGETTSP
+887 AAAT
-902 AAVARSG
+902 
-909 PRPHQGRGE
+909 E
-918 RRSLLAFRF
+918 R

>member
-24 EIDLDLSGAVEG
+24 EIDLDLSGAQEG

-48 SAESGVGSFIDLVA
+48 VAEGDAESFIDLVA
-62 PAVQEVVLNGDS
+62 PTVHEVTLNGDT
-74 LDPAEVFKD
+74 LDAEGLFKD
-83 SRIELA
+83 SRIALP
-89 GILEG
+89 GLLEG

-116 VDPVDQQAYLYT
+116 VDPVDEQAYLYT

-138 FASFEQPDLKATFQF
+138 FASFEQPDLKATFRF

-171 PKDDVWE
+171 PQDDVWA
-178 FEPTPRISTYVTALI
+178 FEPTPRISSYITALI
-193 LGPYHSVHSVY
+193 VGPYHSVHSVY

-219 SLAEFLDSDAI
+219 SLAEYLDSDAI

-236 GFEWFQEKFDYAYP
+236 GFDWFQEKFDYAYP
-250 FKKYDQLFVPEFNA
+250 FEKYDQLFVPEFNA

-278 YVFRSKVTDAAYEVR
+278 YVFRSKVTDAAYELR

-329 IACQSYAP
+329 IACQAYYP
-337 GSRWPHSWTTFANS
+337 QSRWPHSWTTFANS

-365 HPIMAQ
+365 HPIMAE
-371 INDLDDVLV
+371 IRDLDDVLV

-400 VGEDE
+400 VGMDE
-405 FFRGVQAYFKA
+405 FFAGVQAYFKA
-416 HAYGNT
+416 HAFGNT
-422 QLSDLLG
+422 RLSDLLG

-440 TWSQKWLQTAGINVL
+440 TWSQKWLQTAGINIL
-455 RPEIETDANG
+455 RPEIETDAQG

-478 LPAGAKGEPT
+478 LPAGAKGEPI

-494 AVGLYDLDDSAGGSG
+494 AVGLYELDDDSG
-509 KLVRGERIELDVD
+509 KLVRDERVELDID
-522 GELTEVAELVGK
+522 GELTAVPQLVGK
-534 RRPAVILLN
+534 RRPEVVLLN

-561 VTEHLGDFEA
+561 VTEHLGDFES

-582 WDMTRDA
+582 WDMTRDG
-589 ELAARD
+589 ELPTRD

-620 LTAVELYADPNA
+620 KLAIDLYAAPA
-632 REALLTRWTDAT
+632 TREALLTRWTDAT
-644 LAHLRSSAGGSDHQ
+644 LAHLRSSAAGSDHQ

-673 QLDLLEGLLDGRE
+673 QIDLLESLLDGGQT
-686 SIEGLAVDTE
+686 IEGLAVDTE
-696 LRWSFVQRLAAVG
+696 LRWAFVQRLVAVG
-709 RFDEAEITSEYE
+709 TFDEADIAAEYE

-739 PTEEAKAEAWASVVE
+739 PTPEAKAEAWASVVD
-754 SDKLPNAVQEA
+754 SDELPNAVQEA
-765 VIGGFVQFGQRELL
+765 VIGGFVQTDQRELL
-779 APYTEK
+779 APYTDR
-785 YFAAVKGVWD
+785 YFEVVKGIWD
-795 SRSHEMAQQIA
+795 SRSHEIAQQIA
-806 VGLYPSVQV
+806 IGLYPAVQV
-815 SADTL
+815 SRETL
-820 AKTDEW
+820 DKTDAW
-826 LASAEPS
+826 LASAEPN
-833 AALRRLI
+833 AALRRLV
-840 SESRSGVERALR
+840 SEARAGVDRALK
-852 AQARHGGVGGDA
+852 AQAADA
-864 LRRGKMALPRARA
+864 
-877 RKRRFRMEVS
+877 
-887 RSTGTAAPTGETTSP
+887 
-902 AAVARSG
+902 
-909 PRPHQGRGE
+909 Q
-918 RRSLLAFRF
+918 

>member
-10 EAQQRAKLLTVDSY
+10 EAQQRAQLLAVESY
-24 EIDLDLSGAVEG
+24 GIELDLSGAQEG

-48 SAESGVGSFIDLVA
+48 VTAENGAESFIDLVA
-62 PAVQEVVLNGDS
+62 PAVHEVTLNGDS
-74 LDPAEVFKD
+74 LDPAEVFAD
-83 SRIELA
+83 SRIALP
-89 GILEG
+89 GLLRG
-94 RNVLRVVADCAY
+94 RNILRVVADCAY

-116 VDPVDQQAYLYT
+116 VDPVDDQAYLYT

-153 TVKAPSGWTV
+153 TVKAPEGWTV

-171 PKDDVWE
+171 PQDNVWE
-178 FEPTPRISTYVTALI
+178 FEPTPRISSYITALI
-193 LGPYHSVHSVY
+193 VGPYHSVHSVY

-219 SLAEFLDSDAI
+219 SLAEYLDSDAI

-250 FKKYDQLFVPEFNA
+250 FEKYDQLFVPEFNA

-329 IACQSYAP
+329 IACQAAHP
-337 GSRWPHSWTTFANS
+337 ESRWPHSWTTFANS

-365 HPIMAQ
+365 HPIMAE

-422 QLSDLLG
+422 RLSDLLG
-429 ALEETSGRDLG
+429 ALETTSGRDLKA
-440 TWSQKWLQTAGINVL
+440 WSKAWLETAGINVL
-455 RPEIETDANG
+455 RPEIETDGNG
-465 VITSFAIRQEAPA
+465 VVTSFSIRQEAPA

-494 AVGLYDLDDSAGGSG
+494 AVGLYELDDASG
-509 KLVRGERIELDVD
+509 KLVRDERIELDVD
-522 GELTEVAELVGK
+522 GELTAVPQLAGR

-561 VTEHLGDFEA
+561 VTEHLGDFES

-589 ELAARD
+589 QLAARD

-605 KESDIGVVQSLHRQV
+605 KESDIGVVQSLQRQV
-620 LTAVELYADPNA
+620 KLAIDLYADPAA
-632 REALLTRWTDAT
+632 REALLARWTDAT
-644 LAHLRSSAGGSDHQ
+644 LAHLRAAAPGSDHQ

-673 QLDLLEGLLDGRE
+673 QLDVLDALLDG
-686 SIEGLAVDTE
+686 SQTVEGLVVDTE
-696 LRWSFVQRLAAVG
+696 LRWAFVQRLAAVG
-709 RFDEAEITSEYE
+709 RFDEAEIAGEYE

-739 PTEEAKAEAWASVVE
+739 PTEEAKAEAWASVVD

-765 VIGGFVQFGQRELL
+765 VIGGFVQTDQREVL
-779 APYTEK
+779 ASYADR
-785 YFAAVKGVWD
+785 YFAVVKDIWE

-806 VGLYPSVQV
+806 VGLYPTVQV
-815 SADTL
+815 SQETL
-820 AKTDEW
+820 DKTDAW
-826 LASAEPS
+826 LASAEPN
-833 AALRRLI
+833 AALRRLV
-840 SESRSGVERALR
+840 SESRAGVERALR
-852 AQARHGGVGGDA
+852 AQRADA
-864 LRRGKMALPRARA
+864 
-877 RKRRFRMEVS
+877 
-887 RSTGTAAPTGETTSP
+887 AAGE
-902 AAVARSG
+902 
-909 PRPHQGRGE
+909 
-918 RRSLLAFRF
+918 

>member
-10 EAQQRAKLLTVDSY
+10 EAQERARLLTVDAY
-24 EIDLDLSGAVEG
+24 EIDLDLSGAQEG

-48 SAESGVGSFIDLVA
+48 SAEAGAETFIDLVA
-62 PAVQEVVLNGDS
+62 PAVHDIVLNGKD
-74 LDPAEVFKD
+74 LDIAAVFRD
-83 SRIELA
+83 SRITLQHLRAGTNELK
-89 GILEG
+89 
-94 RNVLRVVADCAY
+94 VVADCSY

-116 VDPVDQQAYLYT
+116 VDPVDEQAYLYT

-138 FASFEQPDLKATFQF
+138 FASFEQPDLKAAFRF

-171 PKDDVWE
+171 PKDDVWS
-178 FEPTPRISTYVTALI
+178 FEPTPRISTYITALI
-193 LGPYHSVHSVY
+193 AGPYHAVHSSY

-219 SLAEFLDSDAI
+219 SLAEHLDADEI
-230 FEVTRQ
+230 FAVTRQ

-250 FKKYDQLFVPEFNA
+250 FAKYDQLFVPEFNA

-278 YVFRSKVTDAAYEVR
+278 YVFRSKVTDAAYETR

-329 IACQSYAP
+329 IACQAYAE
-337 GSRWPHSWTTFANS
+337 GSKWPHSWTTFANS

-365 HPIMAQ
+365 HPIMAD
-371 INDLDDVLV
+371 IRDLDDVLV

-400 VGEDE
+400 VGQDA
-405 FFRGVQAYFKA
+405 FFKGVQAYFKA
-416 HAYGNT
+416 HAFGNT
-422 QLSDLLG
+422 RLSDLLG
-429 ALEETSGRDLG
+429 ALEETSGRDLK
-440 TWSQKWLQTAGINVL
+440 TWSKAWLETAGINIL
-455 RPEIETDANG
+455 RPEIETDGNG
-465 VITSFAIRQEAPA
+465 HVTSFTVLQEAPA

-494 AVGLYDLDDSAGGSG
+494 AIGCYDLDAAG
-509 KLVRGERIELDVD
+509 KLVRTNRIELDVD
-522 GELTEVAELVGK
+522 GGRTTVPYPAGTA
-534 RRPAVILLN
+534 RPAVVLLN

-550 KVRLDEQSLAF
+550 KVRLDEESLAV
-561 VTEHLGDFEA
+561 VTEHLGDFTE
-571 SLPRALCWASA
+571 SLPRALSWASA
-582 WDMTRDA
+582 WDMTRDG

-595 YLSLVLSGIG
+595 YLALVLSGIG

-620 LTAVELYADPNA
+620 KLAVDMYAAPEWRETGLTQ
-632 REALLTRWTDAT
+632 WTDAT
-644 LAHLRSSAGGSDHQ
+644 LAHLRAAAPGSDHQ
-658 LAWARAFAATARTPE
+658 LAWARAFAATARTPL
-673 QLDLLEGLLDGRE
+673 QLDLLQSLLDGTE
-686 SIEGLAVDTE
+686 EIEGLAVDTE
-696 LRWSFVQRLAAVG
+696 LRWAFVQRLAASG
-709 RFDEAEITSEYE
+709 LLDEEEIAAEYE
-721 RDRTAAGER
+721 RDRTAAGEC
-730 HAATARAAR
+730 HAASARAAQ
-739 PTEEAKAEAWASVVE
+739 PSEAAKAEAWASVVE
-754 SDKLPNAVQEA
+754 SDKLPNSLQEA
-765 VIGGFVQFGQRELL
+765 VINGFVESDQRELL

-785 YFAAVKGVWD
+785 YFAAVKDVWD

-806 VGLYPSVQV
+806 VGLYPAFQV
-815 SADTL
+815 SQATL
-820 AKTDEW
+820 DATDAW

-833 AALRRLI
+833 AALRRLV
-840 SESRSGVERALR
+840 SESRAGVERALK
-852 AQARHGGVGGDA
+852 AQAADA
-864 LRRGKMALPRARA
+864 
-877 RKRRFRMEVS
+877 
-887 RSTGTAAPTGETTSP
+887 AAAS
-902 AAVARSG
+902 A
-909 PRPHQGRGE
+909 
-918 RRSLLAFRF
+918 

>member
-10 EAQQRAKLLTVDSY
+10 EAQQRADLLSVDSY
-24 EIDLDLSGAVEG
+24 EIDLDLSGAQEG
-36 GTYRS
+36 GTFRS

-48 SAESGVGSFIDLVA
+48 VAESGAESFIDLVA
-62 PAVQEVVLNGDS
+62 PAVREVTLNGDA
-74 LDPAEVFKD
+74 LDPAEVFKE
-83 SRIELA
+83 SRIALP
-89 GILEG
+89 GLLEG

-106 TNTGEGLHRF
+106 TNSGEGLHRF
-116 VDPVDQQAYLYT
+116 VDPVDEQAYLYT

-138 FASFEQPDLKATFQF
+138 FANFEQPDLKATFRF
-153 TVKAPSGWTV
+153 TVTAPEGWTV

-171 PKDDVWE
+171 PKDDVWA
-178 FEPTPRISTYVTALI
+178 FAPTPRISTYITALI
-193 LGPYHSVHSVY
+193 VGPYHSVHSVY

-219 SLAEFLDSDAI
+219 SLAEHLDSEAI

-236 GFEWFQEKFDYAYP
+236 GFDWFQEKFDYAYP
-250 FKKYDQLFVPEFNA
+250 FEKYDQLFVPEFNA

-323 FATYTS
+323 FATFTS
-329 IACQSYAP
+329 IACQASAP
-337 GSRWPHSWTTFANS
+337 GSRWPHAWTTFANS

-365 HPIMAQ
+365 HPIMAE
-371 INDLDDVLV
+371 IRDLDDVLV

-405 FFRGVQAYFKA
+405 FFRGVQAYFKR
-416 HAYGNT
+416 HAFGNT
-422 QLSDLLG
+422 RLSDLLG
-429 ALEETSGRDLG
+429 ALEETSGRDLK
-440 TWSQKWLQTAGINVL
+440 TWSRAWLETAGINVL
-455 RPEIETDANG
+455 RPELQTGADGA
-465 VITSFAIRQEAPA
+465 ITSFAVRQEAPA

-494 AVGLYDLDDSAGGSG
+494 AIGLYDLDDAG
-509 KLVRGERIELDVD
+509 KLVRVKRVELDVD
-522 GELTEVAELVGK
+522 GELTAVPELTGV
-534 RRPAVILLN
+534 RRPAVVLLN

-550 KVRLDEQSLAF
+550 KVRLDEESLAV
-561 VTEHLGDFEA
+561 VTEHLGDFAE
-571 SLPRALCWASA
+571 SLPRALSWASA
-582 WDMTRDA
+582 WDMTRDG
-589 ELAARD
+589 ELATRD

-605 KESDIGVVQSLHRQV
+605 KESDIGVVQSLHRQAK
-620 LTAVELYADPNA
+620 LAIDLYADPAA
-632 REALLTRWTDAT
+632 RETLLARWTEAT
-644 LAHLRSSAGGSDHQ
+644 LAHLRTAGPGSDHQ

-673 QLDLLEGLLDGRE
+673 QLDLLEALLDG
-686 SIEGLAVDTE
+686 SKTVDGLAVDTE
-696 LRWSFVQRLAAVG
+696 LRWAFVERLAAVG
-709 RFDEAEITSEYE
+709 RFDEAEIAAEYE

-739 PTEEAKAEAWASVVE
+739 PTAEAKAEAWASVVE

-765 VIGGFVQFGQRELL
+765 VIIGFVQTDQRELL
-779 APYTEK
+779 APYTDR
-785 YFAAVKGVWD
+785 YFDSVKTAWD

-815 SADTL
+815 TEETL
-820 AKTDEW
+820 GKTDAW
-826 LASAEPS
+826 LASVDPTP
-833 AALRRLI
+833 ALRRLV
-840 SESRSGVERALR
+840 SESRAGVERALKAQR
-852 AQARHGGVGGDA
+852 ADA
-864 LRRGKMALPRARA
+864 ASA
-877 RKRRFRMEVS
+877 
-887 RSTGTAAPTGETTSP
+887 
-902 AAVARSG
+902 
-909 PRPHQGRGE
+909 
-918 RRSLLAFRF
+918 

>member
-10 EAQQRAKLLTVDSY
+10 EAQERARLLTVDAY
-24 EIDLDLSGAVEG
+24 EIDLDLSGAQEG

-48 SAESGVGSFIDLVA
+48 CAEAGAESFIDLVA
-62 PAVQEVVLNGDS
+62 PAVHDVVLNGKD
-74 LDPAEVFKD
+74 LDVAAVFRD
-83 SRIELA
+83 ARIALPHLREGVNELK
-89 GILEG
+89 
-94 RNVLRVVADCAY
+94 VVADCAY

-116 VDPVDQQAYLYT
+116 VDPVDEQAYLYT

-138 FASFEQPDLKATFQF
+138 FASFEQPDLKATFAF

-171 PKDDVWE
+171 PKDDVWT
-178 FEPTPRISTYVTALI
+178 FEPTPRISTYITALI
-193 LGPYHSVHSVY
+193 VGPYHAVHSSY

-219 SLAEFLDSDAI
+219 SLAEYLDADEI
-230 FEVTRQ
+230 FAVTRQ

-250 FKKYDQLFVPEFNA
+250 FAKYDQLFVPEFNA

-329 IACQSYAP
+329 IACQADAA
-337 GSRWPHSWTTFANS
+337 GSKWPHSWTTFANS

-365 HPIMAQ
+365 HPIMADIQ
-371 INDLDDVLV
+371 DLDDVLV

-400 VGEDE
+400 VGKDA
-405 FFRGVQAYFKA
+405 FFQGVQAYFKA
-416 HAYGNT
+416 HAFGNT
-422 QLSDLLG
+422 RLSDLLG
-429 ALEETSGRDLG
+429 ALEKTSGRDLK
-440 TWSQKWLQTAGINVL
+440 TWSKAWLETAGINIL
-455 RPEIETDANG
+455 RPEIETDADG
-465 VITSFAIRQEAPA
+465 HVTSFTVLQEAPA

-494 AVGLYDLDDSAGGSG
+494 AIGCYDLDADG
-509 KLVRGERIELDVD
+509 KLVRTDRIELDVD
-522 GELTEVAELVGK
+522 GERTTVPFPEGK
-534 RRPAVILLN
+534 ARPDVILLN

-550 KVRLDEQSLAF
+550 KVRLDEESLRF
-561 VTEHLGDFEA
+561 VTEHLGDFAE
-571 SLPRALCWASA
+571 SLPRALSWASA
-582 WDMTRDA
+582 WDMTRDG
-589 ELAARD
+589 ELATRD

-620 LTAVELYADPNA
+620 KLALDLYASPET
-632 REALLTRWTDAT
+632 REGALNQWTDAT
-644 LAHLRSSAGGSDHQ
+644 LAHLHASEPGSDHQ
-658 LAWARAFAATARTPE
+658 LAWARAFAVTARNPQ
-673 QLDLLEGLLDGRE
+673 QLDLLQSLLDGTE
-686 SIEGLAVDTE
+686 SIAGLAVDTE
-696 LRWSFVQRLAAVG
+696 LRWAFVQRLAASG
-709 RFDEAEITSEYE
+709 LLDEEEIAAEYE

-730 HAATARAAR
+730 HAASARAAQ
-739 PTEEAKAEAWASVVE
+739 PSEEAKAQAWASVVDSGE
-754 SDKLPNAVQEA
+754 LPNSLQEA
-765 VIGGFVQFGQRELL
+765 VISGFVQSDQRELL

-785 YFAAVKGVWD
+785 YFASVKDVSD
-795 SRSHEMAQQIA
+795 SRSHEMAQQII
-806 VGLYPSVQV
+806 VGLYPAFQV
-815 SADTL
+815 SQETL
-820 AKTDEW
+820 DATDAW

-833 AALRRLI
+833 AALRRLM
-840 SESRSGVERALR
+840 SESRSGVERALK
-852 AQARHGGVGGDA
+852 AQAADA
-864 LRRGKMALPRARA
+864 AAA
-877 RKRRFRMEVS
+877 
-887 RSTGTAAPTGETTSP
+887 TA
-902 AAVARSG
+902 
-909 PRPHQGRGE
+909 
-918 RRSLLAFRF
+918 

>member
-10 EAQQRAKLLTVDSY
+10 EAQERARLLTVDAY
-24 EIDLDLSGAVEG
+24 EIDLDLSGAQEG

-48 SAESGVGSFIDLVA
+48 SAEAGAETFIDLVA
-62 PAVQEVVLNGDS
+62 PAVHEVELNGRA
-74 LDPAEVFKD
+74 LDVAAVFRD
-83 SRIELA
+83 SRIALAHLVAGSNELK
-89 GILEG
+89 
-94 RNVLRVVADCAY
+94 VVADCSY

-116 VDPVDQQAYLYT
+116 VDPVDEQAYLYT

-138 FASFEQPDLKATFQF
+138 FASFEQPDLKATFRF

-171 PKDDVWE
+171 PKDDVWS
-178 FEPTPRISTYVTALI
+178 FEPTPRISTYITALI
-193 LGPYHSVHSVY
+193 VGPYHSVHSSY

-219 SLAEFLDSDAI
+219 SLAEYLDADAI
-230 FEVTRQ
+230 FDVTRL
-236 GFEWFQEKFDYAYP
+236 GFDWFQEKFDYAYP
-250 FKKYDQLFVPEFNA
+250 FAKYDQLFVPEFNA

-278 YVFRSKVTDAAYEVR
+278 YVFRSKVTDAAYETR

-329 IACQSYAP
+329 IACLAYAD
-337 GSRWPHSWTTFANS
+337 GSQWPHSWTTFANS

-365 HPIMAQ
+365 HPIMAD
-371 INDLDDVLV
+371 IRDLDDVLV

-400 VGEDE
+400 VGTDA
-405 FFRGVQAYFKA
+405 FFQGVQAYFKA
-416 HAYGNT
+416 HAFGNT
-422 QLSDLLG
+422 RLSDLLG
-429 ALEETSGRDLG
+429 ALEKTSGRDLK
-440 TWSQKWLQTAGINVL
+440 TWSKAWLETAGINIL

-465 VITSFAIRQEAPA
+465 HVTSFTVLQEAPA

-494 AVGLYDLDDSAGGSG
+494 AIGCYDLDAASG
-509 KLVRGERIELDVD
+509 KLLRTDRIELDVD
-522 GELTEVAELVGK
+522 GERTTVPFPAGTA
-534 RRPAVILLN
+534 RPAVILLN

-550 KVRLDEQSLAF
+550 KVRLDEESLRV
-561 VTEHLGDFEA
+561 VTEHLGDFTE

-582 WDMTRDA
+582 WDMTRDG
-589 ELAARD
+589 ELATRD
-595 YLSLVLSGIG
+595 YLSLVLSGVG

-620 LTAVELYADPNA
+620 KMALDMYAAPEW
-632 REALLTRWTDAT
+632 REAGLTQWTEAT
-644 LAHLRSSAGGSDHQ
+644 LAHLRAAEPGSDHQ
-658 LAWARAFAATARTPE
+658 LAWARAFAATARNPQ
-673 QLDLLEGLLDGRE
+673 QLDLLQALLDGTE
-686 SIEGLAVDTE
+686 AIEGLAVDTE
-696 LRWSFVQRLAAVG
+696 LRWAFVERLAATG
-709 RFDEAEITSEYE
+709 LLDDEEIDAEYA

-730 HAATARAAR
+730 HAAAARAAR
-739 PTEEAKAEAWASVVE
+739 PSQEAKAEAWASVVE
-754 SDKLPNAVQEA
+754 SDKLPNSLQEA
-765 VIGGFVQFGQRELL
+765 VIGGFVQTDQRELL

-785 YFAAVKGVWD
+785 FFAAVKDVWD
-795 SRSHEMAQQIA
+795 SRSHEMAQQVAI
-806 VGLYPSVQV
+806 GLYPALHV
-815 SADTL
+815 SQETL
-820 AKTDEW
+820 DATDAW
-826 LASAEPS
+826 LASAEPG
-833 AALRRLI
+833 AALRRLM
-840 SESRSGVERALR
+840 SESRSGVERAL
-852 AQARHGGVGGDA
+852 
-864 LRRGKMALPRARA
+864 KARA
-877 RKRRFRMEVS
+877 ADAAAA
-887 RSTGTAAPTGETTSP
+887 TA
-902 AAVARSG
+902 
-909 PRPHQGRGE
+909 
-918 RRSLLAFRF
+918 

>member
-1 MPGTNLTRE
+1 
-10 EAQQRAKLLTVDSY
+10 
-24 EIDLDLSGAVEG
+24 
-36 GTYRS
+36 
-41 VTTVRFD
+41 
-48 SAESGVGSFIDLVA
+48 
-62 PAVQEVVLNGDS
+62 
-74 LDPAEVFKD
+74 
-83 SRIELA
+83 
-89 GILEG
+89 
-94 RNVLRVVADCAY
+94 
-106 TNTGEGLHRF
+106 
-116 VDPVDQQAYLYT
+116 
-128 QFEVP
+128 
-133 DARRV
+133 V
-138 FASFEQPDLKATFQF
+138 FASFEQPDLKATFRF
-153 TVKAPSGWTV
+153 TVKAPEGWTV
-163 ISNSPTPE
+163 VSNSPTPE
-171 PKDDVWE
+171 PQDNVWE
-178 FEPTPRISTYVTALI
+178 FEPTPRISTYITALI
-193 LGPYHSVHSVY
+193 VGPYHSVHSVY

-219 SLAEFLDSDAI
+219 SLAEYLDSDAI

-250 FKKYDQLFVPEFNA
+250 FEKYDQLFVPEFNA

-329 IACQSYAP
+329 IACQAHAP
-337 GSRWPHSWTTFANS
+337 GSRWPHAWTTFANS

-365 HPIMAQ
+365 HPIMAE
-371 INDLDDVLV
+371 IRDLDDVLV

-400 VGEDE
+400 VGMDE
-405 FFRGVQAYFKA
+405 FFRGVQAYFKR
-416 HAYGNT
+416 HAFGNT
-422 QLSDLLG
+422 RLSDLLG
-429 ALEETSGRDLG
+429 ALEETSGRDLK
-440 TWSQKWLQTAGINVL
+440 TWSEKWLQAAGINVL
-455 RPEIETDANG
+455 RPEIETDADG
-465 VITSFAIRQEAPA
+465 VVTSFAIRQEAPA

-494 AVGLYDLDDSAGGSG
+494 AVGLYELDEAGG
-509 KLVRGERIELDVD
+509 KLVRVERIELDVD
-522 GELTEVAELVGK
+522 GESTPVPQLVGK

-561 VTEHLGDFEA
+561 VTEHLGDFES

-620 LTAVELYADPNA
+620 KLAIDLYADPAA
-632 REALLTRWTDAT
+632 REMLLARWTDAT
-644 LAHLRSSAGGSDHQ
+644 LAHLRAAAPGRDHQ

-673 QLDLLEGLLDGRE
+673 QLDVLDALLDG
-686 SIEGLAVDTE
+686 SQTVEGLVVDTE
-696 LRWSFVQRLAAVG
+696 LRWAFVQRLAAVG
-709 RFDEAEITSEYE
+709 RFDEAEIAGEYE

-739 PTEEAKAEAWASVVE
+739 PTPEAKAEAWASVVD

-765 VIGGFVQFGQRELL
+765 VIGGFVQTDQREVL
-779 APYTEK
+779 APYADR
-785 YFAAVKGVWD
+785 YFEVVKDIWE

-806 VGLYPSVQV
+806 VGLYPTVQV
-815 SADTL
+815 SQETL
-820 AKTDEW
+820 DKTDAW
-826 LASAEPS
+826 LASAEPN
-833 AALRRLI
+833 AALRRLV
-840 SESRSGVERALR
+840 SESRAGVERALR
-852 AQARHGGVGGDA
+852 AQRADA
-864 LRRGKMALPRARA
+864 
-877 RKRRFRMEVS
+877 
-887 RSTGTAAPTGETTSP
+887 AAGE
-902 AAVARSG
+902 
-909 PRPHQGRGE
+909 
-918 RRSLLAFRF
+918 

>member
-10 EAQQRAKLLTVDSY
+10 EAQQRAKLLAVDSY
-24 EIDLDLSGAVEG
+24 EIELDLSGAQEG

-48 SAESGVGSFIDLVA
+48 VAENGAESFIDLVA
-62 PAVQEVVLNGDS
+62 PAVHEVTLNGDS
-74 LDPAEVFKD
+74 LDPAEVFAD
-83 SRIELA
+83 SRIALR
-89 GILEG
+89 GLLEG
-94 RNVLRVVADCAY
+94 RNILRVVADCAY

-116 VDPVDQQAYLYT
+116 VDPVDDQAYLYT

-153 TVKAPSGWTV
+153 TVRAPEGWTV

-171 PKDDVWE
+171 PQDSVWV
-178 FEPTPRISTYVTALI
+178 FEPTPRISTYITALI
-193 LGPYHSVHSVY
+193 VGPYHSVHSVY

-219 SLAEFLDSDAI
+219 SLAEYLDSDAI

-329 IACQSYAP
+329 IACQAHAP
-337 GSRWPHSWTTFANS
+337 GSRWPHAWTTFANS

-365 HPIMAQ
+365 HPIMAE
-371 INDLDDVLV
+371 IRDLDDVLV

-400 VGEDE
+400 VGMDE
-405 FFRGVQAYFKA
+405 FFRGVQAYFKR

-422 QLSDLLG
+422 RLSDLLG
-429 ALEETSGRDLG
+429 ALEETSGRDLK
-440 TWSQKWLQTAGINVL
+440 TWSEKWLQAAGINIL

-465 VITSFAIRQEAPA
+465 VVTSFAIRQEAPA
-478 LPAGAKGEPT
+478 LPAGAKGEPM

-494 AVGLYDLDDSAGGSG
+494 AVGLYELDDDSG
-509 KLVRGERIELDVD
+509 KLVRDERIELDVD
-522 GELTEVAELVGK
+522 GELTPVPQLVGK
-534 RRPAVILLN
+534 RRPAVVLLN

-550 KVRLDEQSLAF
+550 KVRLDEKSLAF
-561 VTEHLGDFEA
+561 VTEHLGDFES

-605 KESDIGVVQSLHRQV
+605 KESDIGLVQSLQRQV
-620 LTAVELYADPNA
+620 KLAVDLYADPAA
-632 REALLTRWTDAT
+632 REALLARWTDAT
-644 LAHLRSSAGGSDHQ
+644 LAHLRAAAPGSDHQ

-673 QLDLLEGLLDGRE
+673 QLDLLDALLEG
-686 SIEGLAVDTE
+686 SQTIEGLVVDTE
-696 LRWSFVQRLAAVG
+696 LRWAFVERLAAVG
-709 RFDEAEITSEYE
+709 RFDETEIAGEYD

-739 PTEEAKAEAWASVVE
+739 PTPEAKAEAWASVVD

-765 VIGGFVQFGQRELL
+765 VIAGFVQTDQRDLL
-779 APYTEK
+779 APYADR
-785 YFAAVKGVWD
+785 YFEVVKDIWE

-806 VGLYPSVQV
+806 VGLYPTVQV
-815 SADTL
+815 SQETL
-820 AKTDEW
+820 DKTDAW
-826 LASAEPS
+826 LTSAEPN
-833 AALRRLI
+833 AALRRLV
-840 SESRSGVERALR
+840 SESRAGVERALR
-852 AQARHGGVGGDA
+852 AQRADA
-864 LRRGKMALPRARA
+864 
-877 RKRRFRMEVS
+877 
-887 RSTGTAAPTGETTSP
+887 AA
-902 AAVARSG
+902 
-909 PRPHQGRGE
+909 Q
-918 RRSLLAFRF
+918 

>member
-10 EAQQRAKLLTVDSY
+10 EAQERARLLTVDAY
-24 EIDLDLSGAVEG
+24 EIDLDLSGAQEG

-48 SAESGVGSFIDLVA
+48 SAEAGAETFIDLVA
-62 PAVQEVVLNGDS
+62 PAVHEVELNGKA
-74 LDPAEVFKD
+74 LDVAAVFRE
-83 SRIELA
+83 SRITLPHLA
-89 GILEG
+89 AGSNE
-94 RNVLRVVADCAY
+94 LRVVADCSY

-138 FASFEQPDLKATFQF
+138 FASFEQPDLKATFRF

-171 PKDDVWE
+171 PRDDVWS
-178 FEPTPRISTYVTALI
+178 FEPTPRVSTYITALI
-193 LGPYHSVHSVY
+193 AGPYHSVHSSY

-219 SLAEFLDSDAI
+219 SLAEYLDADAI
-230 FEVTRQ
+230 FDVTRM
-236 GFEWFQEKFDYAYP
+236 GFDWFQEKFDYAYP
-250 FKKYDQLFVPEFNA
+250 FAKYDQLFVPEFNA

-278 YVFRSKVTDAAYEVR
+278 YVFRSKVTDAAYETR

-329 IACQSYAP
+329 VACLAYAE
-337 GSRWPHSWTTFANS
+337 GSAWPHSWTTFANT

-365 HPIMAQ
+365 HPIMAD
-371 INDLDDVLV
+371 IRDLDDVLV

-400 VGEDE
+400 VGQDE
-405 FFRGVQAYFKA
+405 FFKGVQAYFKA
-416 HAYGNT
+416 HAFGNT

-429 ALEETSGRDLG
+429 ALEKTSGRDLRA
-440 TWSQKWLQTAGINVL
+440 WSTAWLETAGINIL
-455 RPEIETDANG
+455 RPEIETDG
-465 VITSFAIRQEAPA
+465 DGRVTSFTVLQEAPA

-494 AVGLYDLDDSAGGSG
+494 AIGCYDLNEAG
-509 KLVRGERIELDVD
+509 KLVRTDRIELDVD
-522 GELTEVAELVGK
+522 GERTTVPFPAGAA
-534 RRPAVILLN
+534 RPAVILLN

-550 KVRLDEQSLAF
+550 KVRLDEESLRV
-561 VTEHLGDFEA
+561 VTEHLGDFAE

-582 WDMTRDA
+582 WDMTRDG
-589 ELAARD
+589 ELATRD
-595 YLSLVLSGIG
+595 YLSLVLSGVS
-605 KESDIGVVQSLHRQV
+605 KESDIGVVQSLHRQAKMA
-620 LTAVELYADPNA
+620 LDLYAAPEW
-632 REALLTRWTDAT
+632 REAGLTQWTEAT
-644 LAHLRSSAGGSDHQ
+644 LAHLRAAEPGSDHQ
-658 LAWARAFAATARTPE
+658 LAWARAFAATARNPQ
-673 QLDLLEGLLDGRE
+673 QLDLLQSLLDGNE
-686 SIEGLAVDTE
+686 AIEGLAVDTE
-696 LRWSFVQRLAAVG
+696 LRWAFVQRLAATG
-709 RFDEAEITSEYE
+709 LLDEDEIAAEYE

-739 PTEEAKAEAWASVVE
+739 PSEEAKAEAWASVVE
-754 SDKLPNAVQEA
+754 SDKLPNSLQEA
-765 VIGGFVQFGQRELL
+765 VISGFVQSDQHELL
-779 APYTEK
+779 APYAERFFT
-785 YFAAVKGVWD
+785 AVKDVWG

-806 VGLYPSVQV
+806 VGLYPSFQV
-815 SADTL
+815 SQETL
-820 AKTDEW
+820 DATDAW

-833 AALRRLI
+833 AALRRLM
-840 SESRSGVERALR
+840 SESRSGVERAL
-852 AQARHGGVGGDA
+852 
-864 LRRGKMALPRARA
+864 KARA
-877 RKRRFRMEVS
+877 ADAAAA
-887 RSTGTAAPTGETTSP
+887 TA
-902 AAVARSG
+902 
-909 PRPHQGRGE
+909 
-918 RRSLLAFRF
+918 